1 MTNTGPCRLLF
12 SVLLSGILLVATAA
26 AIAAPALTKVVIP
39 PLHPSSREHALYF
52 PQLLRLA
59 LEKTVATDGPFDL
72 RHYEQQLTSPRQA
85 IELKNKGKINVMWD
99 GSNKRREEE
108 LLPVRISLLR
118 QLNDY
123 RVFLIRAEDID
134 KFHAIKTIDELRKLS
149 AGAGVNWPSTDI
161 LRANG
166 LPVVT
171 SIAYEYL
178 FPMLEVRRFD
188 YMPRGI
194 YEAWY
199 EQRIHAAKGFVI
211 EDSIFLHYSV
221 PFYFFVNR
229 DDTRL
234 ADRIERGLRIA
245 MRDGSFDKL
254 FNSFPA
260 FRRSEAEIVAGKR
273 RIFELHAL

>member
-1 MTNTGPCRLLF
+1 
-12 SVLLSGILLVATAA
+12 
-26 AIAAPALTKVVIP
+26 
-39 PLHPSSREHALYF
+39 
-52 PQLLRLA
+52 
-59 LEKTVATDGPFDL
+59 
-72 RHYEQQLTSPRQA
+72 
-85 IELKNKGKINVMWD
+85 MWD
-99 GSNKRREEE
+99 GSNKQREEE

-134 KFHAIKTIDELRKLS
+134 KFHAIKSLDDLRKLS

-234 ADRIERGLRIA
+234 AERIERGLRIA
-245 MRDGSFDKL
+245 MRDGSFDTL

-260 FRRSEAEIVAGKR
+260 FRRSEAEISAGKR